1 MTNAAREDPGD
12 RHRAIEDLTRIALSG
27 ERRLQR
33 LERLFRW
40 TALLFA
46 MTLVL
51 GFYALVQL
59 FSAGPAQA
67 QLGWPHVA
75 PTPAPHPVPEAIAPP
90 PRVAPLEDPV
100 EQPATGFRSR
110 IESLRDQIAGAEDH
124 AFDPGHL
131 LAVILHDIR
140 DVLHDTRVALEV
152 MPQMGDDIRQMRA
165 DMGRIAATMG
175 TMDQKMT
182 GVTVMAE
189 EMRRLNTNIDIM
201 TTSIDSTMGR
211 MGRMM
216 PYFW

>member
-1 MTNAAREDPGD
+1 MMTNPAHADSVD
-12 RHRAIEDLTRIALSG
+12 RQPAIDELARIAVAG

-40 TALLFA
+40 TALLFVTTLALGSYA
-46 MTLVL
+46 M
-51 GFYALVQL
+51 VQL
-59 FSAGPAQA
+59 FSAGSAQA
-67 QLGWPHVA
+67 QLGWPYAA
-75 PTPAPHPVPEAIAPP
+75 PPPAPEAIAPP
-90 PRVAPLEDPV
+90 LRSEPLDAPA
-100 EQPATGFRSR
+100 QPAAPDLHSR
-110 IESLRDQIAGAEDH
+110 ILALREQLAGVEDH
-124 AFDPGHL
+124 AFDSGHL
-131 LAVILHDIR
+131 LAVILYEIR
-140 DVLHDTRVALEV
+140 EVLHDTRLALEV
-152 MPQMGDDIRQMRA
+152 MPQMGDDVRQMRA

-182 GVTVMAE
+182 GVPLMAE